1 MINVTGGTDLGL
13 LEVSEATDI
22 IRQKCDPDAMIIFG
36 AATREDFGD
45 EIVITV
51 VATGLQDN
59 SDDLFTPQLR
69 TPKYNEIPRVT
80 ESQNVENIKPAEET
94 FSNSFDDAATASD
107 DDMVIPTF
115 LRRKK

>member
-1 MINVTGGTDLGL
+1 
-13 LEVSEATDI
+13 
-22 IRQKCDPDAMIIFG
+22 MIIFG

-69 TPKYNEIPRVT
+69 RNNPTPVTPKYNKMLKIS
-80 ESQNVENIKPAEET
+80 SQLKKLSQIALMILQQL
-94 FSNSFDDAATASD
+94 A
-107 DDMVIPTF
+107 MMIWLF
-115 LRRKK
+115 LLF